1 MQPQH
6 LSAELCLR
14 NSPFFPGASVFLWL
28 LPNSS
33 QPIQLLLLGSQIPV
47 TKEGGSTVFA
57 GDQDANPLYAQDTNH
72 DPVGTSLQTN
82 LKALFPHF

>member
-1 MQPQH
+1 MKELHVQPQH
-6 LSAELCLR
+6 FSAKHCLR

-47 TKEGGSTVFA
+47 IKEEEGSTVFA
-57 GDQDANPLYAQDTNH
+57 GDQDANPLYAQ
-72 DPVGTSLQTN
+72 GTN
-82 LKALFPHF
+82 L